1 MYHPSVTVGLTTS
14 YFYLGP
20 FAKEALL
27 KAKGVFTRAMT
38 NVFAQ
43 TDGFEDQK

>member
-1 MYHPSVTVGLTTS
+1 MYHPSVTVELTAS
-14 YFYLGP
+14 YFHLGP

-27 KAKGVFTRAMT
+27 RERVFPPGQWVTL
-38 NVFAQ
+38 AQ